1 MESPN
6 NPVPSVINLNRSPN
20 EPIVL
25 EDLSHEVIALLE
37 PQRAA
42 RPEQPRR
49 GSRSNPV
56 IVIAETH
63 HERVMESPASPDPS
77 PATSPVDTPTRRT
90 IPSPAASPS
99 KLSCESPLY
108 IPLQDHQFAVPQDC
122 PIAVSPTLRDPSIG
136 MTGEVW
142 PAQPTRPQRR
152 RASSPPTTS
161 VAVSPTLPSIGMTGA
176 PNPHAQRPQPTRP
189 QRRRAPSS
197 PTPEPQRGRT
207 TPRPTPYATPPSRF
221 QPSAIP
227 GEGSA
232 FSSHTF
238 PRSRARNLLSDF
250 AASLPSLLVPRVPSP
265 RPRSPSP
272 DILLEFYTHTRHPLN
287 LKKHLT
293 ILPSW
298 GMKSEEERKGECVIC
313 YGLEEHLQVKCKSCG
328 TMKVCCCCIVRV
340 CQSLNTCPMCRFRG
354 EY

>member
-1 MESPN
+1 MIDNYDRVSYQPIHVMEPPN
-6 NPVPSVINLNRSPN
+6 NPVPSVSNLNRSPS
-20 EPIVL
+20 EPTVL
-25 EDLSHEVIALLE
+25 EDLSPEVIALLE

-56 IVIAETH
+56 IVMDNAETH

-77 PATSPVDTPTRRT
+77 PATYPVDTPTRRT
-90 IPSPAASPS
+90 IPSPAAFPS

-122 PIAVSPTLRDPSIG
+122 PIAVSLTLRDPSIG

-176 PNPHAQRPQPTRP
+176 PNPYVQRPQPTKH
-189 QRRRAPSS
+189 QRRRAPSPS
-197 PTPEPQRGRT
+197 TPGPQTGRT
-207 TPRPTPYATPPSRF
+207 NPRPTPYATPPSRS

-227 GEGSA
+227 GEESA
-232 FSSHTF
+232 FSTHTF
-238 PRSRARNLLSDF
+238 PRSRARNLFSDF
-250 AASLPSLLVPRVPSP
+250 AASFPSLLVPRVPSP

-272 DILLEFYTHTRHPLN
+272 DILLEFYTHTRQPLN

-293 ILPSW
+293 ILQIW
-298 GMKSEEERKGECVIC
+298 GIKSEEERKGECVI
-313 YGLEEHLQVKCKSCG
+313 
-328 TMKVCCCCIVRV
+328 
-340 CQSLNTCPMCRFRG
+340 
-354 EY
+354 